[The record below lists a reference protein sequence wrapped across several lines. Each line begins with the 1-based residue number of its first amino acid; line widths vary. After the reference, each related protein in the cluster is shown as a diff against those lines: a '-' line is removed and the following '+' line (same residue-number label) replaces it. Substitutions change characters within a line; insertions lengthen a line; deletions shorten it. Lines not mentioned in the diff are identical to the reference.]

1 MQTDII
7 KSMNCII
14 FAENHVFRQRVLYKK
29 DLFNNFEENKR
40 FIFNVKRFFDC
51 KKNYLK

>member
-7 KSMNCII
+7 KSMNCVI
-14 FAENHVFRQRVLYKK
+14 FAENRQKVLYKK